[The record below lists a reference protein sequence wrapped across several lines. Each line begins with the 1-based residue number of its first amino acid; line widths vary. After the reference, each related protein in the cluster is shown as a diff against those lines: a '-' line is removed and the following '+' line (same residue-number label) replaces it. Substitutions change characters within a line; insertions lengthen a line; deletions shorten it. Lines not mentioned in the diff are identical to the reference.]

1 MTPYKLISHQNDT
14 AIYTVE
20 LTGGKFSG
28 IIYEYGKVEVS
39 EMPDGSAA
47 KLSFEYTMHNE
58 KMSVIGGVVQ
68 NEEFDKAAFEQT
80 VGEILHHLIEE
91 GLKDNS
97 IIYSGGVDENRKDDS
112 SESGS

>member
-47 KLSFEYTMHNE
+47 KLSFEYTMHN
-58 KMSVIGGVVQ
+58 VIE
-68 NEEFDKAAFEQT
+68 NDKFDKAAFEQT

-97 IIYSGGVDENRKDDS
+97 IVYSGGVDENRKDDS

>member
-1 MTPYKLISHQNDT
+1 MTPFKLVEHQNDT

-20 LTGGKFSG
+20 LTGGPFSG

-39 EMPDGSAA
+39 EMSDSSAA
-47 KLSFEYTMHNE
+47 KLAFEYTMHNVIENE
-58 KMSVIGGVVQ
+58 K
-68 NEEFDKAAFEQT
+68 FDKPAFEQT

-91 GLKDNS
+91 GLKNNS
-97 IIYSGGVDENRKDDS
+97 IVYSGGVDEDRKNDS

>member
-1 MTPYKLISHQNDT
+1 MTPYKLIEHQNDT

-47 KLSFEYTMHNE
+47 KLSFEYNMHN
-58 KMSVIGGVVQ
+58 VV
-68 NEEFDKAAFEQT
+68 ESDSFDRPAFEQT

-97 IIYSGGVDENRKDDS
+97 IIYSGGVDENRKNDS
-112 SESGS
+112 SESGSQ